1 LKVKDKVYHYKIKM
15 DFIKNSVEQE
25 KKEYTVI
32 GANNHYLCIDDSC
45 FTSLKIKGY
54 YRGDEEEFNIV
65 STFHSNY
72 GSSCDYIQAD
82 LYTATSSE
90 KIAYKRMKKA
100 LEKFIYEKYGRYCNA
115 IDFLDKIQI

>member
-1 LKVKDKVYHYKIKM
+1 M
-15 DFIKNSVEQE
+15 DFIKNSVEQTKE
-25 KKEYTVI
+25 EYTVI

-54 YRGDEEEFNIV
+54 YRGDKEEFNTVI
-65 STFHSNY
+65 TYHSNWET
-72 GSSCDYIQAD
+72 SWDYIRAN

-115 IDFLDKIQI
+115 ISFLDKIRV